1 MESSQPAAP
10 REAVLALRSCSMT
23 NTDLLLRLRELHQ
36 ELSTMNDR
44 LDTSEPVDDETIE
57 ALGQL
62 VTDVGSLVDRARQAE
77 PEEES
82 PAPGDVL
89 DQISHFE
96 TQHPRVTSFLSQVTD
111 ILAMMGI

>member
-1 MESSQPAAP
+1 
-10 REAVLALRSCSMT
+10 MT
-23 NTDLLLRLRELHQ
+23 NSELLLRLRELHQ

-44 LDTSEPVDDETIE
+44 LDTSEPVDDETID

-77 PEEES
+77 AEGEEPET
-82 PAPGDVL
+82 GDLL
-89 DQISHFE
+89 DQISQFE
-96 TQHPRVTSFLSQVTD
+96 SHHPRVTSFLSQVTD